1 MPRSATGLVKNSN
14 IDLRGRED
22 TGILTLH
29 LETQTNTRKP
39 LLEPIER
46 VLEVLFGLIMVL
58 TITCS
63 FSIAEADR
71 RSIHTMLLAALGCNL
86 AWGLIDAVFHLIAR
100 FSELGRGILALQAL
114 RLSADRKEART
125 IIGDTLPPMLAA
137 ALTTQEFDLIRY
149 RLNQIPEPP
158 TRPALVMDDWRAAVG
173 VFLLVFVTTLP
184 VVVPFLLIHDPKV
197 ALRASNGVAVLMLF
211 FAGYALGRYSG
222 RRRWL
227 TGLAMVLIGGALVG
241 ITIGLGG

>member
-1 MPRSATGLVKNSN
+1 
-14 IDLRGRED
+14 
-22 TGILTLH
+22 
-29 LETQTNTRKP
+29 
-39 LLEPIER
+39 
-46 VLEVLFGLIMVL
+46 MVL

-71 RSIHTMLLAALGCNL
+71 RSIRTMLLATLGCNL

-100 FSELGRGILALQAL
+100 LSEQGRGILALQDL
-114 RLSADRKEART
+114 GQSADPKKART
-125 IIGDTLPPMLAA
+125 IIGHALPPVLAA
-137 ALTTQEFDLIRY
+137 ALSAEEFDRIQF
-149 RLNQIPEPP
+149 RLNQIPELP
-158 TRPALVMDDWRAAVG
+158 TRLALTLDDWLAAAG

-184 VVVPFLLIHDPKV
+184 VVFPFLLIHDPKV

-211 FAGYALGRYSG
+211 FGYALGRYSG
-222 RRRWL
+222 RRPWL

>member
-1 MPRSATGLVKNSN
+1 
-14 IDLRGRED
+14 
-22 TGILTLH
+22 
-29 LETQTNTRKP
+29 
-39 LLEPIER
+39 
-46 VLEVLFGLIMVL
+46 MVL

-71 RSIHTMLLAALGCNL
+71 RSIHTMLVAALGCNL

-100 FSELGRGILALQAL
+100 LSEQARGILALQAL
-114 RLSADRKEART
+114 RRSADPKKART
-125 IIGDTLPPMLAA
+125 IIGHALPPMLAA
-137 ALTTQEFDLIRY
+137 ALTAEEFDLIQC
-149 RLNQIPEPP
+149 RLNQIPKPP
-158 TRPALVMDDWRAAVG
+158 MRPALTMDDWPAAAG

-184 VVVPFLLIHDPKV
+184 VVFPFLLIHDPKV

-222 RRRWL
+222 RRPWL

-241 ITIGLGG
+241 ITIGLVG